1 MTILLP
7 LEIKVRE
14 FHSKIFLASKLLD
27 ETNFDVVIGEKNKV
41 HNLFKHNQG
50 VYLLSKGGPRLR
62 FGFDKRKYKRNFLG
76 ILDEEGPI
84 SNFDVNEKKSRLNNH
99 ILENIDD
106 YFLWGSGDLKKNS
119 LFFKNFKKN
128 INMFGHPKFDILKK
142 NHIKFYHKEITSI
155 KKKFK
160 KFIFVSSSFPVDQ
173 IMKQAEFNKFRFDNF
188 FFVMGKNKEE
198 IKKNFNRYLDHEK
211 KNYLSLI
218 ELLNKFASQNPK
230 INIVFR
236 PHPRQRLDLVKK
248 RFDKRNKNIKIIY
261 ENVITPWIAAS
272 ELYLHGGC
280 TSFLEAASLEKKIIY
295 FVKYD
300 HEKKAKMF
308 REYGYHFKNLNKCL
322 KFMNS
327 NIKKNKFNL
336 KRSKKP
342 KLIITNSD
350 TQKIF
355 YKKFIGFLKKKYS
368 NKLLPIKTLYV
379 EKNFF
384 DIFLSNIKIFLKK
397 IILKT
402 PVLADIF
409 FQLDG
414 SNILSR
420 EYKLKKFPYLLKKEI
435 SDCLLRKTKQKN
447 KIIIKQLSKDLFHLR
462 RIN

>member
-50 VYLLSKGGPRLR
+50 VYLLSKGGPRKR
-62 FGFDKRKYKRNFLG
+62 FRFDKKKYRNNFLG

-84 SNFDVNEKKSRLNNH
+84 SNFDKNEKKSRLNNH

-106 YFLWGSGDLKKNS
+106 YFLWGSGDLRKNR
-119 LFFKNFKKN
+119 LIFKNFKKKL
-128 INMFGHPKFDILKK
+128 NMFGHPKFDILKK
-142 NHIKFYHKEITSI
+142 NHIKFYQKEITSI
-155 KKKFK
+155 KKKYK

-173 IMKQAEFNKFRFDNF
+173 IMKQSTFNKFRFDNF
-188 FFVMGKNKEE
+188 FFVMGKNKEAV
-198 IKKNFNRYLDHEK
+198 KKNFNRYLDLERE
-211 KNYLSLI
+211 NYLSLI
-218 ELLNKFASQNPK
+218 ELLNKFASQNPQ

-248 RFDKRNKNIKIIY
+248 RFDKNNKNIKIIY
-261 ENVITPWIAAS
+261 EDGITPWIAAS

-280 TSFLEAASLEKKIIY
+280 TSFLEAASLEKKMIY
-295 FVKYD
+295 FVKSE
-300 HEKKAKMF
+300 HEKKAQMF
-308 REYGYHFKNLNKCL
+308 REYGYYFKNLDKCL

-342 KLIITNSD
+342 KLIISNSD
-350 TQKIF
+350 TKKIF
-355 YKKFIGFLKKKYS
+355 YKKFIAFLKRKYS
-368 NKLLPIKTLYV
+368 YKLFPIKTLYV
-379 EKNFF
+379 EKNSFEV
-384 DIFLSNIKIFLKK
+384 FLSNIKIILKK

-402 PVLADIF
+402 PLLVDIF

-435 SDCLLRKTKQKN
+435 SDCLLSKSKQKN
-447 KIIIKQLSKDLFHLR
+447 KITIKQLSKDLFHLSR
-462 RIN
+462 LN

>member
-41 HNLFKHNQG
+41 QNLFKHNKG

-62 FGFDKRKYKRNFLG
+62 FVFDKEKYKHNFLG
-76 ILDEEGPI
+76 ILDEEGPL
-84 SNFDVNEKKSRLNNH
+84 SNFDINEKKSRLH
-99 ILENIDD
+99 KYILKNIND
-106 YFLWGSGDLKKNS
+106 YFLWGNEDLKEND
-119 LFFKNFKKN
+119 FIFKNFRKSLK
-128 INMFGHPKFDILKK
+128 MFGHPKFDILKK
-142 NHIKFYHKEITSI
+142 DHIKFYEKEIESI
-155 KKKFK
+155 KKKYK

-173 IMKQAEFNKFRFDNF
+173 IMEQAVFNKFRFDNF
-188 FFVMGKNKEE
+188 FFVMGKGKEA
-198 IKKNFNRYLDHEK
+198 IKKNFSKYLDFEK

-218 ELLNKFASQNPK
+218 ELLDKFASQNPK

-248 RFDKRNKNIKIIY
+248 RFNKNNKNIKIIY
-261 ENVITPWIAAS
+261 EGVITPWIAAS
-272 ELYLHGGC
+272 ELYIHGGC

-295 FVKYD
+295 FVKHE

-308 REYGYHFKNLNKCL
+308 REYGYYFNNLSKCL

-327 NIKKNKFNL
+327 NIKKNRFSF

-342 KLIITNSD
+342 KSLIQNSD
-350 TQKIF
+350 KNKIF
-355 YKKFIGFLKKKYS
+355 YKKFIVFLKKKYS
-368 NKLLPIKTLYV
+368 NKLFPIKNFYN
-379 EKNFF
+379 EKNFLE
-384 DIFLSNIKIFLKK
+384 IFFADIKISLKR
-397 IILKT
+397 IILKI
-402 PVLADIF
+402 PFLADIF

-420 EYKLKKFPYLLKKEI
+420 DYKLKKFSYLLKKEVI
-435 SDCLLRKTKQKN
+435 DCLKKKSKQKK
-447 KIIIKQLSKDLFHLR
+447 KINIKQLSENLFLLR
-462 RIN
+462 RQN